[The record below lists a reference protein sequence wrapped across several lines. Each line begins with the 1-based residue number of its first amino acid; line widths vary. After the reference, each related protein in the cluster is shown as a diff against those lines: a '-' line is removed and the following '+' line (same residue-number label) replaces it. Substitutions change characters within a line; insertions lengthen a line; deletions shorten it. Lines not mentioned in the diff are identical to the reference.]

1 MKKKITLSILL
12 IMAISLSA
20 AFGAIGQWNTG
31 DQYIPCY
38 LYESVY
44 SYPTTAIAAGANS
57 PPGQTI
63 SFEIPPNI
71 CPPSK
76 TIQIGGPEEG
86 EAKNSPTYGYECSL
100 SSDQGCCID
109 DYSRYYILVCGD
121 EENPGYY
128 RSTFRVTTY
137 DEQGLIRTYG
147 PHPQIQPEP
156 NGCLKIPIYDS
167 GRKATRFEVTN
178 WTGGGNG
185 ADIKTVTPTIYYA
198 CCYDCRKKVGLP
210 TTILYP
216 KVDIE
221 NFAVAGGTTV
231 IKDGKLLT
239 NLALSP
245 GTQQTFVQIENR
257 GMFTQNDTRAKFEG
271 LPEGV
276 TVSITPETQKL
287 KAKKIGTYSATFT
300 VGPNVPSGKYQVTL
314 VAYSEKGVFDKITFD
329 FIVP

>member
-1 MKKKITLSILL
+1 MKKKITLSILF

-31 DQYIPCY
+31 DPYIPCY
-38 LYESVY
+38 NYQDNY
-44 SYPTTAIAAGANS
+44 TYPATAIN
-57 PPGQTI
+57 PGQII
-63 SFEIPPNI
+63 SFDVPS

-76 TIQIGGPEEG
+76 TIRIGGPEE
-86 EAKNSPTYGYECSL
+86 EAKNSPTYEYECSL
-100 SSDQGCCID
+100 SSDQGCCIGGGFFAFCVSD
-109 DYSRYYILVCGD
+109 HNNII
-121 EENPGYY
+121 NIN
-128 RSTFRVTTY
+128 VTTY
-137 DEQGLIRTYG
+137 DAEGNQLESWGLFSSDSCVLRPVMINGRRT
-147 PHPQIQPEP
+147 
-156 NGCLKIPIYDS
+156 
-167 GRKATRFEVTN
+167 TRFEVHN
-178 WTGGGNG
+178 QGR
-185 ADIKTVTPTIYYA
+185 TPATFTTYLDYA

>member
-1 MKKKITLSILL
+1 MKKKISLSILL
-12 IMAISLSA
+12 IMAISLST
-20 AFGAIGQWNTG
+20 AFGAIGKWNAG
-31 DQYIPCY
+31 DPYIPCY
-38 LYESVY
+38 QLESVY
-44 SYPTTAIAAGANS
+44 SYHTTAIA
-57 PPGQTI
+57 PGQTI
-63 SFEIPPNI
+63 SFDIPS
-71 CPPSK
+71 CSPSK
-76 TIQIGGPEEG
+76 TIQIGGPEEV
-86 EAKNSPTYGYECSL
+86 ETKNSPTYGYECSL

-109 DYSRYYILVCGD
+109 DEGRYYILVCGD
-121 EENPGYY
+121 YNENNDNYN
-128 RSTFRVTTY
+128 SNFKVVTY
-137 DEQGLIRTYG
+137 DAHG
-147 PHPQIQPEP
+147 QIINNDDGVFQD

-185 ADIKTVTPTIYYA
+185 ADIKTVTPTIYYT

-210 TTILYP
+210 ATILYP

-239 NLALSP
+239 NLTLSP
-245 GTQQTFVQIENR
+245 GTQQTFIQIENR

-276 TVSITPETQKL
+276 MVSITPETQKL
-287 KAKKIGTYSATFT
+287 KAKKIGTYSAIFT
-300 VGPNVPSGKYQVTL
+300 VGSNVPSGKYQVTL

>member
-1 MKKKITLSILL
+1 MKKKITLSILF

-44 SYPTTAIAAGANS
+44 SYPTTAIAPKVLGADE
-57 PPGQTI
+57 GQTI
-63 SFEIPPNI
+63 SFDIPPNI

-76 TIQIGGPEEG
+76 TIRIGGPEEG
-86 EAKNSPTYGYECSL
+86 EAKNSPTYSYDCSL

-109 DYSRYYILVCGD
+109 DYSRYYIIVCGD
-121 EENPGYY
+121 Y
-128 RSTFRVTTY
+128 RDGRYHSEFRVTTY
-137 DEQGLIRTYG
+137 DEQGQIEEYWWSGRT
-147 PHPQIQPEP
+147 EP
-156 NGCLKIPIYDS
+156 NGCLKIPIYDK

-178 WTGGGNG
+178 FTGGDGS
-185 ADIKTVTPTIYYA
+185 DVFTVTPTIYYA

-210 TTILYP
+210 ATILYP

-300 VGPNVPSGKYQVTL
+300 VGPNVPSGKYQITL

>member
-1 MKKKITLSILL
+1 MV
-12 IMAISLSA
+12 ISLSA

-31 DQYIPCY
+31 DPYIPCY
-38 LYESVY
+38 NYQDNY
-44 SYPTTAIAAGANS
+44 TYPATAIN
-57 PPGQTI
+57 PGQII
-63 SFEIPPNI
+63 SFDVPS

-76 TIQIGGPEEG
+76 TIRIGGPEEG
-86 EAKNSPTYGYECSL
+86 EAKNSPTYGYDCSL
-100 SSDQGCCID
+100 SSDQGCCIG

-147 PHPQIQPEP
+147 PHHQIQPEP

-210 TTILYP
+210 ATILYP

-314 VAYSEKGVFDKITFD
+314 VAYSEKVVFYKITFD

>member
-1 MKKKITLSILL
+1 MKKKIILSVLF
-12 IMAISLSA
+12 IMVISLSV
-20 AFGAIGQWNTG
+20 AFGAMGEWNLG
-31 DQYIPCY
+31 DHYIPCY

-44 SYPTTAIAAGANS
+44 SYPTTAIAAGVNN

-63 SFEIPPNI
+63 SFDIPSNL

-76 TIQIGGPEEG
+76 TIRIGGPEEG
-86 EAKNSPTYGYECSL
+86 KAKNSPTYGYECSL

-109 DYSRYYILVCGD
+109 DYNYSKYNYILVCGD

-128 RSTFRVTTY
+128 RSTFSVTTY
-137 DEQGLIRTYG
+137 DEQGEIKTYG
-147 PHPQIQPEP
+147 PYPQIQPEP

-185 ADIKTVTPTIYYA
+185 ADIKTVTPTIYYT

-210 TTILYP
+210 ATILYP

-239 NLALSP
+239 
-245 GTQQTFVQIENR
+245 
-257 GMFTQNDTRAKFEG
+257 
-271 LPEGV
+271 
-276 TVSITPETQKL
+276 
-287 KAKKIGTYSATFT
+287 
-300 VGPNVPSGKYQVTL
+300 
-314 VAYSEKGVFDKITFD
+314 
-329 FIVP
+329 

>member
-1 MKKKITLSILL
+1 MKKKIILSVLF
-12 IMAISLSA
+12 IMVISLSA
-20 AFGAIGQWNTG
+20 AFGAIGEWNLG
-31 DQYIPCY
+31 DHYIPCY

-44 SYPTTAIAAGANS
+44 SYPTTAIAPGTGS

-63 SFEIPPNI
+63 SFDIPSNL

-76 TIQIGGPEEG
+76 TIRIGGPEE

-109 DYSRYYILVCGD
+109 DEDRYYILVCGD
-121 EENPGYY
+121 Y
-128 RSTFRVTTY
+128 RGGIYHSDFSVTTY
-137 DEQGLIRTYG
+137 DEQGEIKVYWWG
-147 PHPQIQPEP
+147 GVEKD

-178 WTGGGNG
+178 WTGGDGSEVF
-185 ADIKTVTPTIYYA
+185 TVTPTIYYA

-210 TTILYP
+210 ATILYP

-239 NLALSP
+239 NLTLSP
-245 GTQQTFVQIENR
+245 GAQQTFIQIENR
-257 GMFTQNDTRAKFEG
+257 GLFTQNDTRAKFEG